1 MSMTSFTLGPAPF
14 STRTFVRRPGVGKV
28 GTPVKVLANHYAL
41 SLIDNITVFH
51 YDVVVTPE
59 PTKSLARKVWAEW
72 ETQHGAKLG
81 ITAAYDG
88 VKNVFVP
95 KQLPQDTMTFTVAL
109 PATAEGK
116 RAKEFKMTLKLASSI
131 NLSELS
137 SFLDKRTSL
146 SNNVLT
152 SIMALDV
159 VFRQTPLQRMLPAGR
174 SFFDP
179 KSRPFD
185 LGGGLNLLSGLFM
198 SVRPGVGT
206 MTLNTDTAY
215 TAFYKPIRMVDFA
228 RELLGRAF
236 PPASQELSPRDLVRL
251 EKMVRL
257 LVVTATH
264 RGALNPR
271 FRVLKLTRTSANNTK
286 FTLSPNA
293 PPPEP
298 EGIEHEEGTVPAK
311 GSAKGAGKGGAKGG
325 APAKGAAGAGA
336 GAAAAPPQSAGG
348 KKGAKGAGAA
358 AGGGVGAA
366 AAGIARMT
374 VGGKPR
380 EVTVLAYMSETYQ
393 IKLQFPNLP
402 CLVVGTPQRQTYLPM
417 ELAIIDD
424 GQKYRGKLTE
434 DQTSNVIK
442 VAAKKPLE
450 RMAQLKQLIATT
462 ANMGGDPY
470 LKAFG
475 VKVWPDLMAIQG
487 RFLSTPKLQIGG
499 NKTTVPRDGAWNFT
513 NARVT
518 QGARISAVGVVS
530 FADPRY
536 LPEDRVEEKMDELFD
551 MCESMGLA
559 FNPNKK
565 TKTQYPIRTARAG
578 RGGFGPEAI
587 KAAMDEI
594 YRETEATFGQRPDLI
609 VVILPRKETP
619 LYAEVK
625 RVGDIELGCPTQ
637 CLVQA
642 KIDRANGQYWAN
654 VVLKINVKV
663 LGTGAAA
670 PNTTNF
676 ALAQSKYFGTDSVML
691 IGADVSHP
699 APGAGHASLA
709 SMVASMDPKCAGR
722 YSAEVRAQPSRQE
735 EIADVRGM
743 FAALLRRYH
752 TANNKTFPKK
762 IVFYRDGVSEGQFDI
777 VLKGEL
783 EGIRSVLKKAGAYDQ
798 TRITFVTVQKRHHT
812 RFFATNP
819 SDNDR
824 SGNLKA
830 GLVVDTGVTHPT
842 DFDFFLQSQAGLQ
855 GTSRPTRY
863 VVLHDENIWTADDLQ
878 LFTYHLC
885 YTYARCT
892 RSVSVAPPAYYAHL
906 VSFRSRHHLLSTETG
921 SDTASVSTS
930 RSGEKDSP
938 AAELAKVHANLTA
951 SMYYM

>member
-1 MSMTSFTLGPAPF
+1 MSATRFTLGPAPF
-14 STRTFVRRPGVGKV
+14 TTRTFVGRPAVGKV
-28 GTPVKVLANHYAL
+28 GTPVRVVANHYAL
-41 SLIDNITVFH
+41 SLLNNITVHH
-51 YDVVVTPE
+51 YDVVISPE

-72 ETQHGAKLG
+72 ERAHGAKLG
-81 ITAAYDG
+81 VMAAYDG
-88 VKNVFVP
+88 VKNLFAP
-95 KQLPQDTMTFTVAL
+95 KPLPQDHMQFDVVL
-109 PATAEGK
+109 PATTEGK
-116 RAKEFKMTLKLASSI
+116 RAKEFKMTVKLASTI
-131 NLSELS
+131 NLSELT

-159 VFRQTPLQRMLPAGR
+159 VFRQSPLKRMLPAGR

-179 KSRPFD
+179 TSRPVD

-215 TAFYKPIRMVDFA
+215 TAFYKPLPMVEFA
-228 RELLGRAF
+228 REVLGRAM
-236 PPASQELSPRDLVRL
+236 PPATQELMPRDLIRL

-257 LVVTATH
+257 LVVAVKH

-271 FRVLKLTRTSANNTK
+271 FRVLKLTRTSAAKTK
-286 FTLSPNA
+286 FTLSPPA
-293 PPPEP
+293 PPAE
-298 EGIEHEEGTVPAK
+298 
-311 GSAKGAGKGGAKGG
+311 
-325 APAKGAAGAGA
+325 
-336 GAAAAPPQSAGG
+336 GAAAAPPAGATSSPAKGG
-348 KKGAKGAGAA
+348 KKGAAGKGAAGAA
-358 AGGGVGAA
+358 PAGTGGVSGATA
-366 AAGIARMT
+366 ALARLT

-380 EVTVLAYMSETYQ
+380 EVTVAEYFAAAYNL
-393 IKLQFPNLP
+393 KLQYLNLP

-417 ELAIIDD
+417 EVAVIDA
-424 GQKYRGKLTE
+424 GQKYRGKLSE

-442 VAAKKPLE
+442 IAAKKPLE
-450 RMAQLKQLIATT
+450 RMAQLKQLISTT
-462 ANMGGDPY
+462 ANLASDPY
-470 LKAFG
+470 LQAFG
-475 VKVWPDLMAIQG
+475 VKVAPELMSVQG

-499 NKTTVPRDGAWNFT
+499 NKMTVPRDGSWNFA
-513 NARVT
+513 NARVAA
-518 QGARISAVGVVS
+518 GARISSIGVLS

-536 LPEDRVEEKMDELFD
+536 LPEERVEEKMDALFN
-551 MCESMGLA
+551 MCEKMGLV

-565 TKTQYPIRTARAG
+565 TKTTYPIRSARTG

-587 KAAMDEI
+587 KTALFEI
-594 YRETEATFGQRPDLI
+594 YNETEATFGQRPDII
-609 VVILPRKETP
+609 VVILPRKETA
-619 LYAEVK
+619 LYAEIK
-625 RVGDIELGCPTQ
+625 RVGDIELGVPTQ

-642 KIDRANGQYWAN
+642 KIERANEQYWAN
-654 VVLKINVKV
+654 VVLKVNVKV
-663 LGTGAAA
+663 LGAGAAVPA
-670 PNTTNF
+670 TTNF
-676 ALAQSKYFGTDSVML
+676 SLAQSKYIGAGESVML
-691 IGADVSHP
+691 VGADVSHP
-699 APGAGHASLA
+699 SPGAGHASIA
-709 SMVASMDPKCAGR
+709 SMVATMDPKCAGR

-743 FAALLRRYH
+743 FAALLRRYYL
-752 TANNKTFPKK
+752 ANKNTFPKK
-762 IVFYRDGVSEGQFDI
+762 IIVYRDGVSEGQFDI

-783 EGIRSVLKKAGAYDQ
+783 EGIRSVLKKAGAYEQ
-798 TRITFVTVQKRHHT
+798 TRITFITVQKRHHT

-819 SDNDR
+819 GDNDR

-863 VVLHDENIWTADDLQ
+863 AVLHDENNWTADDLQ

-906 VSFRSRHHLLSTETG
+906 VAFRSRHHLLSSESM
-921 SDTASVSTS
+921 SDTASVSTA
-930 RSGEKDSP
+930 RSGDKDAP
-938 AAELAKVHANLTA
+938 VPELAKVHANLAA